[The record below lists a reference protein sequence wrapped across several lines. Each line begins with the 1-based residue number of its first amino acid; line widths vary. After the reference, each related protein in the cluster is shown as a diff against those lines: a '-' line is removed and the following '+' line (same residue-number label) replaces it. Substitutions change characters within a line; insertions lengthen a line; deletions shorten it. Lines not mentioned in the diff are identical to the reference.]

1 MNVIEINNINLSFNK
16 QIIFN
21 NASLAISHP
30 GFYCLVGRNGSG
42 KTTLFNIL
50 TNKVKIN
57 SGKIII
63 NRDDISYCDSNSLL
77 FMNLTVRENLN
88 LVTNDLDIILSLA
101 SKFKI
106 EKLLDVYPKR
116 LSEGER
122 QRVAIIRTILE
133 DKQILLLD
141 EVTSHIDDKNA
152 KIILSYLKELSKD
165 HIIIYTTHFKK
176 EVRIY
181 ADSIIKI
188 ENHEFILNEIK
199 QDYKELEKNKINNY
213 KPNKLLNKIIRFKPD
228 YIFALIFI
236 ILSSF
241 TLSSIWLSS
250 INKVDTMLSVERKS
264 LNPEYSIIDDYSMN
278 IYDHFY
284 KGSYNTGTDVDDR
297 VKELV
302 KRNTSFQLGDKSF
315 FLNIGK
321 DEGNCF
327 IQYYLFDNN
336 LSDNEIICS
345 SDTYEM
351 LETDYSLASNYILT
365 YRKDTFHIT
374 IIDGNYPF
382 TFFVTNEYTYKV
394 LSKFKYN
401 YNVSTIDDTSIHL
414 ISGRLPE
421 NNDEIVKWNMVYGED
436 TYKTSF
442 GNQEKTFKIVGVYD
456 YVLESIYKTNPYYIV
471 YDEHAFDFKL
481 NASDVVSAISY
492 GFIAYGDT
500 NDLTKEDINYII
512 SNDLYVVND
521 VMKYAYEAYTYID
534 NLKGNFVRMLIFVL
548 TLDILTISYYI
559 SFWFHSNKDRYQELK
574 RLNKIKLVRKRCILT
589 KFIIGLVIFVVGIL
603 LYLLAQKLINQ
614 AFLENCFTSENIY
627 HYHFSFI
634 NNQFLVFAILLLLIV
649 EFLICFI
656 EVRRSLYD

>member
-50 TNKVKIN
+50 TNKVKID
-57 SGKIII
+57 SGEIKS
-63 NRDDISYCDSNSLL
+63 NRDEISYCDANSLL
-77 FMNLTVRENLN
+77 FMNLTVKENLS
-88 LVTNDLDIILSLA
+88 LVTNDLDKILSLV

-152 KIILSYLKELSKD
+152 KIILTYFKELSKD

-176 EVRIY
+176 EVEIY

-188 ENHEFILNEIK
+188 ENHELILNEKNSDHQELVIK
-199 QDYKELEKNKINNY
+199 ESNNY
-213 KPNKLLNKIIRFKPD
+213 KPNKLLNKIIRFKSD

-241 TLSSIWLSS
+241 TLSSMWLSN
-250 INKVDTMLSVERKS
+250 ITKVNAMLSVERKS

-284 KGSYNTGTDVDDR
+284 KGYNTGTNVDDR

-302 KRNTSFQLGDKSF
+302 NRNSKLKLGDKSF

-321 DEGNCF
+321 NEGNCF
-327 IQYYLFDNN
+327 IQYYLFDN
-336 LSDNEIICS
+336 SIADYEILCS

-351 LETDYSLASNYILT
+351 LVEDYSLAGNYILT

-374 IIDGNYPF
+374 VIEGDYPF
-382 TFFVTNEYTYKV
+382 TFFISNEYTYKV

-401 YNVSTIDDTSIHL
+401 YNVSTIEDTSVHL

-421 NNDEIVKWNMVYGED
+421 NDDEIVKWDSVYGEE
-436 TYKTSF
+436 TYKTTF
-442 GNQEKTFKIVGVYD
+442 GDQEKTFKIVGVYD
-456 YVLESIYKTNPYYIV
+456 YVIESIYESNPYYIV
-471 YDEHAFDFKL
+471 YDENAFDFKL
-481 NASDVVSAISY
+481 NASDVVSAISS

-500 NDLTKEDINYII
+500 NELTEDDINYIL
-512 SNDLYVVND
+512 SNDLYVIND

-534 NLKGNFVRMLIFVL
+534 SLKGNFIRMLIFVL
-548 TLDILTISYYI
+548 TLDILTILYYI

-589 KFIIGLVIFVVGIL
+589 KFIIGLVIFVLGIL
-603 LYLLAQKLINQ
+603 LYFLAQKLINQ
-614 AFLENCFTSENIY
+614 AFVENCFSSTNIY
-627 HYHFSFI
+627 HYNFSFI
-634 NNQFLVFAILLLLIV
+634 NNIFLAFAVPLLLII

>member
-1 MNVIEINNINLSFNK
+1 MNIIELNNINLSFNK

-50 TNKVKIN
+50 TNKFKID
-57 SGKIII
+57 SGEIKS
-63 NRDDISYCDSNSLL
+63 NRCDISYCDANSLL
-77 FMNLTVRENLN
+77 FMNLTVKENLN
-88 LVTNDLDIILSLA
+88 LVTNDLDKISSLVR
-101 SKFKI
+101 KFKI

-133 DKQILLLD
+133 DKRILLLD

-152 KIILSYLKELSKD
+152 KIILTYLKELSKD
-165 HIIIYTTHFKK
+165 HIIIYATHFKK
-176 EVRIY
+176 EVAIY

-188 ENHEFILNEIK
+188 ENHELILNEKNCYNQELVIK
-199 QDYKELEKNKINNY
+199 ESNNY
-213 KPNKLLNKIIRFKPD
+213 KPNKLLNKIIRFIPD
-228 YIFALIFI
+228 YMFALIFI
-236 ILSSF
+236 ILTAF
-241 TLSSIWLSS
+241 TLSSIWLSN
-250 INKVDTMLSVERKS
+250 ITKVNAMLNVETKS
-264 LNPEYSIIDDYSMN
+264 LNPEYSIIDDVSMN

-284 KGSYNTGTDVDDR
+284 KGYNTGTNVDDR

-302 KRNTSFQLGDKSF
+302 NRNPKLKLGDKSF

-321 DEGNCF
+321 NEGNCF
-327 IQYYLFDNN
+327 IQYYLFDN
-336 LSDNEIICS
+336 SIADNEILCS

-351 LETDYSLASNYILT
+351 LVDDYSLASNYILT

-382 TFFVTNEYTYKV
+382 TFFVSNEYTYKV
-394 LSKFKYN
+394 FSKFKYT
-401 YNVSTIDDTSIHL
+401 YNVSTIEDTSVHL

-421 NNDEIVKWNMVYGED
+421 NDDEIVKWDRVYGEE

-456 YVLESIYKTNPYYIV
+456 YVIKSIYESDPYYIV

-481 NASDVVSAISY
+481 NASDVVSAISS

-500 NDLTKEDINYII
+500 NNLTVDDINYIL

-534 NLKGNFVRMLIFVL
+534 SLKGNFIRMLIFVL
-548 TLDILTISYYI
+548 TLDFLTISYYI

-574 RLNKIKLVRKRCILT
+574 RLNKIKLVKKRCILIKT
-589 KFIIGLVIFVVGIL
+589 IICLIIFILGIL
-603 LYLLAQKLINQ
+603 LYFLAQKLINQ
-614 AFLENCFTSENIY
+614 AFLENCFSTTNIY

-634 NNQFLVFAILLLLIV
+634 NNRFLAFAVPLLLII
-649 EFLICFI
+649 EFIISFI